1 MPTTPTDEELVVRV
15 QAGELFV
22 FRELIERYEAKML
35 RYARKFLLD
44 AEECQD
50 CVQDVFIKAYTNLR
64 SVDPDRKFSSWLY
77 RVAHNEF
84 INAIKKKGRER
95 VVSLDFDTLLPQL
108 AGNIEDPEDAM
119 HRTQVRQQ
127 IEKHLAELDVK
138 YREPLV
144 LYYFQELDYK
154 EIAEILRLPVATVGV
169 RLRRAREKLK
179 SYIQNPEHLV

>member
-15 QAGELFV
+15 QEGELFV

-44 AEECQD
+44 SDECQD

-95 VVSLDFDTLLPQL
+95 VVSLDFDALLPHL
-108 AGNIEDPEDAM
+108 AGDIEGPEDAM
-119 HRTQVRQQ
+119 HRAQVREQ

>member
-1 MPTTPTDEELVVRV
+1 MSTPATDEELVARV
-15 QAGELFV
+15 QGGELFV

-35 RYARKFLLD
+35 RYARRFLLD

-64 SVDPDRKFSSWLY
+64 SVDPERKFSSWLY

-95 VVSLDFDTLLPQL
+95 VVALDFDTLLPQL
-108 AGNIEDPEDAM
+108 ASDIDGPEDVM
-119 HRTQVRQQ
+119 HRSQVRSQ
-127 IEKHLAELDVK
+127 IERHLAELDVK

-144 LYYFQELDYK
+144 LYYFEELEYK
-154 EIAEILRLPVATVGV
+154 EIAEILRIPVATVGV
-169 RLRRAREKLK
+169 RLKRARERLK
-179 SYIQNPEHLV
+179 SYIQNLEQLV